1 MNSMTLKEL
10 QTYIL
15 ELNPYQFDQ
24 IASQV
29 VKYLNLNEQLKNTRP
44 ECCPCCGKTGEH
56 LIKKGFQ
63 HGKQRYMCKA
73 CGKKFTYDIN
83 QITAHSHQPVDAWIT
98 VIEDTLA
105 MKSLDETAGKI
116 GVCHETAFNMRHK
129 LLAYLETM
137 IETAKPPDEL
147 VETDETYVTESQKG
161 VKCKNRKPR
170 KHGESASK
178 RGLSNEQY
186 CICVVTDRNKNVFA
200 KCVNRAKPSSED
212 IIKALSAHVSRKSV
226 LLCDGAASYNQ
237 LADTLECKKIELIG
251 HESYDKVYH
260 LNTVNN
266 LHSRIKRMLG
276 QFRGVASK
284 YLNRYLALFSVIV
297 SCTKPSMNE
306 FVDELR
312 CTLST
317 IRVNVTYHSSQTIG
331 ILAF

>member
-24 IASQV
+24 IAIQV
-29 VKYLNLNEQLKNTRP
+29 VKYLKLNEQLKNTRP

-186 CICVVTDRNKNVFA
+186 CIYLPNVSTEPSLPQRILSRRSLHTFPVNLFCCVTVQPHTINSPILWNA
-200 KCVNRAKPSSED
+200 KKSS
-212 IIKALSAHVSRKSV
+212 
-226 LLCDGAASYNQ
+226 
-237 LADTLECKKIELIG
+237 
-251 HESYDKVYH
+251 
-260 LNTVNN
+260 
-266 LHSRIKRMLG
+266 
-276 QFRGVASK
+276 
-284 YLNRYLALFSVIV
+284 
-297 SCTKPSMNE
+297 
-306 FVDELR
+306 
-312 CTLST
+312 
-317 IRVNVTYHSSQTIG
+317 
-331 ILAF
+331 

>member
-1 MNSMTLKEL
+1 M
-10 QTYIL
+10 
-15 ELNPYQFDQ
+15 
-24 IASQV
+24 
-29 VKYLNLNEQLKNTRP
+29 
-44 ECCPCCGKTGEH
+44 
-56 LIKKGFQ
+56 
-63 HGKQRYMCKA
+63 
-73 CGKKFTYDIN
+73 
-83 QITAHSHQPVDAWIT
+83 
-98 VIEDTLA
+98 
-105 MKSLDETAGKI
+105 
-116 GVCHETAFNMRHK
+116 
-129 LLAYLETM
+129 
-137 IETAKPPDEL
+137 
-147 VETDETYVTESQKG
+147 
-161 VKCKNRKPR
+161 
-170 KHGESASK
+170 
-178 RGLSNEQY
+178 
-186 CICVVTDRNKNVFA
+186 VTDRNKNVFA

>member
-1 MNSMTLKEL
+1 MLSMLRENRRASYQKRISAWQTTLYVQGL
-10 QTYIL
+10 
-15 ELNPYQFDQ
+15 
-24 IASQV
+24 
-29 VKYLNLNEQLKNTRP
+29 R
-44 ECCPCCGKTGEH
+44 
-56 LIKKGFQ
+56 
-63 HGKQRYMCKA
+63 
-73 CGKKFTYDIN
+73 KKFTYDIN

>member
-1 MNSMTLKEL
+1 
-10 QTYIL
+10 
-15 ELNPYQFDQ
+15 
-24 IASQV
+24 
-29 VKYLNLNEQLKNTRP
+29 
-44 ECCPCCGKTGEH
+44 
-56 LIKKGFQ
+56 
-63 HGKQRYMCKA
+63 MCKA

-297 SCTKPSMNE
+297 SCNFIHYQGKCYLPLFSNYWNTGFLINKSY
-306 FVDELR
+306 FSD
-312 CTLST
+312 
-317 IRVNVTYHSSQTIG
+317 
-331 ILAF
+331 

>member
-10 QTYIL
+10 QTYIS

-24 IASQV
+24 IAIQV
-29 VKYLNLNEQLKNTRP
+29 VKYLKLNEQLKNTRP

-178 RGLSNEQY
+178 RALSNEQY

>member
-1 MNSMTLKEL
+1 MTLKEL

-24 IASQV
+24 IAIQV
-29 VKYLNLNEQLKNTRP
+29 VKYLKLNEQLKNTRP

-116 GVCHETAFNMRHK
+116 GVCHETALNMRHK
-129 LLAYLETM
+129 LLAYPETM

-251 HESYDKVYH
+251 YESYDKVYH

>member
-1 MNSMTLKEL
+1 MTLKEL

-29 VKYLNLNEQLKNTRP
+29 VKYLKPNEQLKNTRP

>member
-1 MNSMTLKEL
+1 MLRQNRRASYQKRISAWQTTLYVQGL
-10 QTYIL
+10 
-15 ELNPYQFDQ
+15 
-24 IASQV
+24 
-29 VKYLNLNEQLKNTRP
+29 R
-44 ECCPCCGKTGEH
+44 
-56 LIKKGFQ
+56 
-63 HGKQRYMCKA
+63 
-73 CGKKFTYDIN
+73 KKFTYDIN

-251 HESYDKVYH
+251 HESYDQVYH

>member
-1 MNSMTLKEL
+1 MTLKEL

-24 IASQV
+24 IAIQV
-29 VKYLNLNEQLKNTRP
+29 VKYLKLNEQLKNTRP

-200 KCVNRAKPSSED
+200 KCVNRAKPSSEY

>member
-1 MNSMTLKEL
+1 MLSMLRQNRRASYQKRISAWQTTLYVQGL
-10 QTYIL
+10 
-15 ELNPYQFDQ
+15 
-24 IASQV
+24 
-29 VKYLNLNEQLKNTRP
+29 R
-44 ECCPCCGKTGEH
+44 
-56 LIKKGFQ
+56 
-63 HGKQRYMCKA
+63 
-73 CGKKFTYDIN
+73 KKFTYDIN

-251 HESYDKVYH
+251 HESYDQVYH

>member
-1 MNSMTLKEL
+1 MTLKEL

-24 IASQV
+24 IAIQV
-29 VKYLNLNEQLKNTRP
+29 VKYLKLNEQLKNTCP

-63 HGKQRYMCKA
+63 HSKQRYMCKA

>member
-1 MNSMTLKEL
+1 MTLKEL

-24 IASQV
+24 IAIQV
-29 VKYLNLNEQLKNTRP
+29 VKYLKLNEQLKNTRP

-212 IIKALSAHVSRKSV
+212 IIKALSAHISRKSV

-312 CTLST
+312 FTLST

>member
-1 MNSMTLKEL
+1 MVFTSRLK
-10 QTYIL
+10 
-15 ELNPYQFDQ
+15 
-24 IASQV
+24 
-29 VKYLNLNEQLKNTRP
+29 
-44 ECCPCCGKTGEH
+44 
-56 LIKKGFQ
+56 
-63 HGKQRYMCKA
+63 
-73 CGKKFTYDIN
+73 
-83 QITAHSHQPVDAWIT
+83 
-98 VIEDTLA
+98 
-105 MKSLDETAGKI
+105 
-116 GVCHETAFNMRHK
+116 
-129 LLAYLETM
+129 
-137 IETAKPPDEL
+137 
-147 VETDETYVTESQKG
+147 
-161 VKCKNRKPR
+161 
-170 KHGESASK
+170 
-178 RGLSNEQY
+178 
-186 CICVVTDRNKNVFA
+186 NKNVFA

-317 IRVNVTYHSSQTIG
+317 IRVNVILEYRNIEQTCSSVGFYNTLIIQHQI
-331 ILAF
+331 

>member
-1 MNSMTLKEL
+1 MTLKEL

-29 VKYLNLNEQLKNTRP
+29 VKYLKLNEQLKNTRP

-276 QFRGVASK
+276 QFRGAASK

-317 IRVNVTYHSSQTIG
+317 IWVNVTYHSSQTIG

>member
-1 MNSMTLKEL
+1 M
-10 QTYIL
+10 

-24 IASQV
+24 IAIQV
-29 VKYLNLNEQLKNTRP
+29 VKYLKLNEQLKNTRP
-44 ECCPCCGKTGEH
+44 ECCPCCGKTGKH

-317 IRVNVTYHSSQTIG
+317 IWVNVTYHSSQTIG

>member
-1 MNSMTLKEL
+1 M
-10 QTYIL
+10 
-15 ELNPYQFDQ
+15 
-24 IASQV
+24 
-29 VKYLNLNEQLKNTRP
+29 
-44 ECCPCCGKTGEH
+44 
-56 LIKKGFQ
+56 
-63 HGKQRYMCKA
+63 
-73 CGKKFTYDIN
+73 
-83 QITAHSHQPVDAWIT
+83 
-98 VIEDTLA
+98 IEDTLA